1 MNHGV
6 AVRAERDHIIHRIG
20 PVIFP
25 HRMQRNTVMDVD
37 EVPSGFPVKLL
48 KAEAASLTQVAMVL
62 QAGFS
67 GGRVALIGIH
77 EDLRF
82 CTFTVRG

>member
-1 MNHGV
+1 
-6 AVRAERDHIIHRIG
+6 
-20 PVIFP
+20 
-25 HRMQRNTVMDVD
+25 MDVD